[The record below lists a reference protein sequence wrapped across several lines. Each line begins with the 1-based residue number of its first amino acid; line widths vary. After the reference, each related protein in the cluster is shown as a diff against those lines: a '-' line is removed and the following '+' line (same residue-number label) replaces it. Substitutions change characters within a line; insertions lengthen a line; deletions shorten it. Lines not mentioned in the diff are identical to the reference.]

1 MKTAGASPGLARP
14 LHSRDHLFNDRENTM
29 TEATVVKLKPLLQPI
44 NADGLA
50 ALAEKGKSNP
60 ASVVTLKAKTVCEGR
75 FRNLT
80 FVRNL
85 PAHVIDEPPHL
96 LGDDTAP
103 NPSEAVLATL
113 GSCIS
118 VGLHANAVA
127 RGIALSKI
135 ELELEGD
142 INVTAIWG
150 VGDLSAKTLGFTAV
164 RVKVHLEG
172 DASQA
177 ELDDIVAH
185 SNTWSPVANT
195 LRNPVAVSVSPA

>member
-1 MKTAGASPGLARP
+1 
-14 LHSRDHLFNDRENTM
+14 M
-29 TEATVVKLKPLLQPI
+29 TEAAVLQAKTVLEPI
-44 NADGLA
+44 DAEGLSN
-50 ALAEKGKSNP
+50 LATKGKANP
-60 ASVVTLKAKTVCEGR
+60 ANVVTLKAKTVCESK

-85 PAHVIDEPPHL
+85 EAHVIDEPPHL

-113 GSCIS
+113 GSCLS

-127 RGIALSKI
+127 QGIKLTKI

-142 INVTAIWG
+142 INVTAVWG
-150 VGDLSAKTLGFTAV
+150 VGDLDPAKKLGFTDI

-172 DASQA
+172 DASEA
-177 ELDDIVAH
+177 ELNQLVAH
-185 SNTWSPVANT
+185 SNVWSPVANT
-195 LRNPVAVSVSPA
+195 MRNPVTLSVVPA